1 MKKILFLASLGSSV
15 VLAQSAGVGNNLF
28 LYPVSSSSGVTI
40 NASVHQKGANPAAFI
55 VANSAPS
62 ATIAC
67 NVAGSTVCNYTIDA
81 AGDLTFTFSP
91 AFGPGVIEI
100 GSGSG
105 TTANSSVAN
114 EAACYAAAGV
124 EVSPCSNVSV
134 DTLGNVVALSVSTN
148 GSNSGALSQTAKTSG
163 AVVTIAIPDALAS
176 GGTLQPPALGGNTYP
191 FAVGG
196 GDLSTTA
203 PNTVTGINGA
213 APPASAPLVGT
224 NNLGQLVAVA
234 GPKVLYSTGGSSDQ
248 LSAATGTTQQ
258 TFATSYT
265 LPANLIVAGR
275 VIQIFY
281 AVGLTTSSSPASARY
296 QLYLGGTGG
305 TLIFDS
311 GVVTPAASLSARSG
325 PFLCTITGT
334 AAVGASAPVVASC
347 GSSAV
352 PGSPWS
358 YFNTVTPIPNAAT
371 NGTLAITA
379 TMTYG
384 ATTAGNTANIYGMT
398 VEQLN

>member
-1 MKKILFLASLGSSV
+1 MKKILVLALLESSV
-15 VLAQSAGVGNNLF
+15 VFAQSAGVGNNQF
-28 LYPVSSSSGVTI
+28 IYPVSSSSGLTI
-40 NASVHQKGANPAAFI
+40 SVSLHQKGANPSAFL
-55 VANSAPS
+55 VANSAPAS
-62 ATIAC
+62 AIAC

-81 AGDLTFTFSP
+81 AGDMTFTFNP

-100 GSGSG
+100 GSGG
-105 TTANSSVAN
+105 GNTANSSAAN

-124 EVSPCSNVSV
+124 QVSPCSNVAV
-134 DTLGNVVALSVSTN
+134 DSLGNIVALSISTN
-148 GSNSGALSQTAKTSG
+148 GSNSGALTQTAKTSG

-213 APPASAPLVGT
+213 APPTSAALVGT
-224 NNLGQLVAVA
+224 NSLGQLVAVA
-234 GPKVLYSTGGSSDQ
+234 GPKVLYATGSSSDQ
-248 LSAATGTTQQ
+248 LSAATGTGQQ

-265 LPANLIVAGR
+265 LPADLLVAGR
-275 VIQIFY
+275 VIQISFT
-281 AVGLTTSSSPASARY
+281 VGMTTSSTPASTRF

-311 GVVTPAASLSARSG
+311 GVVTPAASLSGRSG

-334 AAVGASAPVVASC
+334 AAVGASAPVIASC
-347 GSSAV
+347 GSSVVTA
-352 PGSPWS
+352 SPWS
-358 YFNTVTPIPNAAT
+358 YFNTATPIPSAAT

-379 TMTYG
+379 AMTYG
-384 ATTAGNTANIYGMT
+384 ATTAGNTSNIYAMT
-398 VEQLN
+398 IQQLN